1 VTRPAERLGG
11 VTADVAGA
19 PGDQNGQPL
28 TGQWRNM

>member
-1 VTRPAERLGG
+1 VTRPAESLGG

-19 PGDQNGQPL
+19 PGDQHGERL